1 MNETCKGCG
10 REIEEEFTFCPF
22 CGYPEAAEEVVDKK
36 EIDKICKDL
45 VKSEANEEQKERAE
59 HGFWNKIKKVGRD
72 IPFFK
77 EAAALYFMITDPK
90 LSLARKSA
98 AVFAIIYFI
107 TPVDLIP
114 DFIPL
119 AGLLDDAAVIM
130 WVANYYKGTM
140 SPYFKKAEKWLKTK
154 SKDAE

>member
-1 MNETCKGCG
+1 MTLICKGCSK
-10 REIEEEFTFCPF
+10 EFEENFTFCPY
-22 CGYPEAAEEVVDKK
+22 CGYPESAEDTVDKE

-45 VKSEANEEQKERAE
+45 VAVDANEEQKEQAE
-59 HGFWNKIKKVGRD
+59 NGFWDKIKKVGRG

-77 EAAALYFMITDPK
+77 EATALYFMITDSG

-140 SPYFKKAEKWLKTK
+140 GPYLKQAEKWLKK
-154 SKDAE
+154 NAD